1 MNEEE
6 AQRKLLEV
14 IRNVAEGQYSN
25 DIMEFTRDEF
35 PESMRTVAEAVSM
48 MMVKVE
54 AREFRLEGLIE
65 ELKALNEQIKR
76 NTIGAV
82 SAMAQ
87 ALAARD
93 VYTEGH
99 TSRVA
104 GYAETM
110 ALKLGM
116 TEKEAEYVRIGAQL
130 HDIGKIGF
138 SDALFTEHGLK
149 NDPSLLKEIVKHPK
163 LGVNILSDLDFL
175 GLALDYVHCH
185 HERVDGSGYPR
196 HLKGDDIPLGAQI
209 IGVADSFDAMTTDR
223 PYQKGMSKEV
233 AITKLQKE
241 AGKKF
246 RAEILDALVA
256 TVNGTEG

>member
-6 AQRKLLEV
+6 AQRKLLGV

-163 LGVNILSDLDFL
+163 LGATI
-175 GLALDYVHCH
+175 
-185 HERVDGSGYPR
+185 
-196 HLKGDDIPLGAQI
+196 
-209 IGVADSFDAMTTDR
+209 SFRTWTFWVW
-223 PYQKGMSKEV
+223 PSNTCT
-233 AITKLQKE
+233 AITNAWTAAAIPGTSK
-241 AGKKF
+241 
-246 RAEILDALVA
+246 A
-256 TVNGTEG
+256 TISPWERRSSEWPTASTP